1 MPLAITLGTNTFT
14 EDVAF
19 EGGGASTEDF
29 KITGTSPVLN
39 DVLYQGGAPVELQ
52 ADEAKINNFL
62 INVGNLTGLSYGAL
76 IVTGDKNHINDF
88 HVGNQP
94 NSVPAVQI
102 GGSRNIITGMRTE
115 IGQRTQVVIT
125 GDYNNFTASIVEA
138 GNAADDTYDGVQ
150 VDGDYNVVDD
160 VLITSNNTGGSNH
173 PRYGVNVTSG
183 ATENYIGVVHA
194 PTAVTDVIVDNGTD
208 TILLVTGTGSPG
220 GGSVSHDDLTDQ
232 TPEHDLYALFS
243 QSGTVTTTV
252 ASGVHRFYIRHA
264 FDIIDVEASV
274 ATAPSGGSVVVDV
287 NINGTSVFSSGH
299 PTITTG
305 TNTSGAAAPDG
316 TSTGS
321 SGDYVTVAVDS
332 TTAPA
337 AGLTVTV
344 RYRRT

>member
-14 EDVAF
+14 EDVAY

-39 DVLYQGGAPVELQ
+39 DVLYQGGAPVELE

-62 INVGNLTGLSYGAL
+62 QNVGNVTGLSYGAL

-94 NSVPAVQI
+94 TTVPAVQI
-102 GGSRNIITGMRTE
+102 GGNRNIITGMRTE

-138 GNAADDTYDGVQ
+138 GNQADDTYDGVQ

-173 PRYGVNVTSG
+173 PRYGVNVTAG

-194 PTAVTDVIVDNGTD
+194 PTAVTGVIVDNGTD

-220 GGSVSHDDLTDQ
+220 GGTVSHDDLTDQ
-232 TPEHDLYALFS
+232 TPEHDLYAMFS
-243 QSGTVTTTV
+243 QTGTVTTAT
-252 ASGVHRFYIRHA
+252 GTHRLYIRHA
-264 FDIIDVEASV
+264 FDIIDVEATV
-274 ATAPSGGSVVVDV
+274 GNAPSGGSVVVDV
-287 NINGTSVFSSGH
+287 NINGTSIYSTGH

-316 TSTGS
+316 TSTGTT
-321 SGDYVTVAVDS
+321 GQYVTVDVDS

-337 AGLTVTV
+337 SDLTVIV